1 MKSTAVQIAKI
12 IATTLITIS
21 VIIGSF
27 ILAAAWLQARA
38 SCTPE
43 ALNGMQTQINS
54 QQEFIKH
61 LQPEALVQ
69 VFLEKYYHTYLTIR
83 HL

>member
-1 MKSTAVQIAKI
+1 M
-12 IATTLITIS
+12 
-21 VIIGSF
+21 IIGSF

-43 ALNGMQTQINS
+43 SIAAMQAQMKMQR
-54 QQEFIKH
+54 QQEELFKR

-69 VFLEKYYHTYLTIR
+69 VSEKKFPAIVRLSLMIFNCLHTRQLLLIAVN
-83 HL
+83 